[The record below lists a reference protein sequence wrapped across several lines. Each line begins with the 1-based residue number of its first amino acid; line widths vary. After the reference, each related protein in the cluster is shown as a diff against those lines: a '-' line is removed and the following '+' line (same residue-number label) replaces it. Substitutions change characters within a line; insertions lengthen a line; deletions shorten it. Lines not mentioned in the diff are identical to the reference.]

1 MTKPTSKSFANT
13 DALARASKLAVTKM
27 AAKAVAIDKTPAKQ
41 ALVQFNVKIPAN
53 AMRKFKAIALAW
65 DTSPREMLEAFI
77 AQLPDVMPPTVAAP
91 DAVAWAKPKN

>member
-1 MTKPTSKSFANT
+1 
-13 DALARASKLAVTKM
+13 M
-27 AAKAVAIDKTPAKQ
+27 AAKAVTAGKAPEQQ
-41 ALVQFNVKIPAN
+41 ALVQFNVKIPAS

-91 DAVAWAKPKN
+91 DAVAWAKPKD